1 VDGPIGELAEA
12 QHGVVGRQ
20 QLRDLGFAASSID
33 SRLRRGALLPVH
45 RGVYGVGH
53 TAMSR
58 EGRWMAA
65 VLASGS
71 AAVLSHRSAGQLW
84 RIVSGG
90 GAPEVTRPT
99 ASRANPR
106 IRMHRS
112 QLLIDEIEEVEG
124 IPVTSVSR
132 TLLDLGA
139 LLSRQRLESALNEA
153 EVRRL
158 TSRISLPELLRR
170 YPRRH
175 GSAVLRSLLGEAAES
190 RGITKRELE
199 ARFAAF
205 VATHDL
211 PRPRRNADVAVRG
224 RFFNVDC
231 LWAERRLIV
240 ELDGRA
246 VHATRRAF
254 EADRERD
261 RVLSAEGWRVA
272 RVTWRQLRDEPGA
285 VAADLRRL
293 LAARVAF

>member
-1 VDGPIGELAEA
+1 VICRRQALALGLSRHDVSGRVER
-12 QHGVVGRQ
+12 GVWHV
-20 QLRDLGFAASSID
+20 I
-33 SRLRRGALLPVH
+33 H

-53 TAMSR
+53 TALTR

-84 RIVSGG
+84 RIVPGG

-112 QLLIDEIEEVEG
+112 HLPIDEIEEVKG

-139 LLSRQRLESALNEA
+139 VLSRRRLEIALNEA

-175 GSAVLRSLLGEAAES
+175 GSALLRSLLGEAAES
-190 RGITKRELE
+190 RGIAKQELE

-205 VATHDL
+205 VEAHDL

-246 VHATRRAF
+246 VHGTRRAF
-254 EADRERD
+254 EEDRERD
-261 RVLSAEGWRVA
+261 RVLSVEGWRVV
-272 RVTWRQLRDEPGA
+272 RVTWRQLRDEPA
-285 VAADLRRL
+285 SVAADLRSL
-293 LAARVAF
+293 LTAWGVV